1 MASGETTE
9 LPGRA
14 TDQVQGHSAGRRRAR
29 AGNLCNHRISGI
41 NIYRQAEEDV
51 RNNVTEEPAGVLW
64 LCFARIASADVYD
77 IPSLIAAAHA
87 SRH

>member
-1 MASGETTE
+1 M
-9 LPGRA
+9 
-14 TDQVQGHSAGRRRAR
+14 
-29 AGNLCNHRISGI
+29 GI
-41 NIYRQAEEDV
+41 NIYCQAEEDV